1 MTDTKLLQRVDVAVW
16 AGDQATLFELAPCR
30 CCCEEHTAAD
40 CHARAWH
47 GCKGQFGDEVPA
59 QAEVESW
66 VRVYAAAPHWMT
78 RAEFFGGEG

>member
-1 MTDTKLLQRVDVAVW
+1 MRDAELLQRIEAAMWDSDTALL
-16 AGDQATLFELAPCR
+16 DELAPCR
-30 CCCEEHTAAD
+30 CCCHEHTFES
-40 CHARAWH
+40 CPARAWH
-47 GCKGQFGDEVPA
+47 GCKGQAGDEVT